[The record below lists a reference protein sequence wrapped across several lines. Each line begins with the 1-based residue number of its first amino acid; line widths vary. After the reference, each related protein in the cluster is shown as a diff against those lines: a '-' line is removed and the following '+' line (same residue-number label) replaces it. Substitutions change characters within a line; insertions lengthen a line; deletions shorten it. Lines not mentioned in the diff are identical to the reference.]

1 MVVRVVSFHGFVH
14 LVVVHVT
21 VAKGDAFASTPVVK
35 LGLFGRCLKDV
46 AMFIVAAKCCSM
58 AWFSWWAAVGSG
70 FDTGRVGFFFTLFF
84 FLLLGYNSISGL
96 YSPGARVA
104 SAQWRIG
111 DAPLSQAT
119 GLAPQ

>member
-46 AMFIVAAKCCSM
+46 ATFIVAAKCCSM
-58 AWFSWWAAVGSG
+58 AWFSWWVAVGSG
-70 FDTGRVGFFFTLFF
+70 CDAGRVGFFWRAGSVH
-84 FLLLGYNSISGL
+84 FLSCTTVVVVVMVMFRPSHK
-96 YSPGARVA
+96 
-104 SAQWRIG
+104 
-111 DAPLSQAT
+111 T
-119 GLAPQ
+119 